1 VLIDTDV
8 LIWFHRGNE
17 KALRLLDQEPEIN
30 IATQTALE
38 FMQAAPSKAR
48 QEALRSFMSAAGI
61 SILPLSEAIG
71 HRALV
76 YIEQYSLAHGLRAG
90 DALIAATAVES
101 GQPLLTANDK
111 HFRFIP
117 SLKLKAFRP

>member
-1 VLIDTDV
+1 MLIDTDV
-8 LIWFHRGNE
+8 LIWLYRGNE
-17 KALRLLDQEPEIN
+17 KALKLIEDQAEVG

-38 FMQAAPSKAR
+38 FMQAAPNKAR
-48 QEALRSFMSAAGI
+48 QAALRSFMGAAGI
-61 SILPLSEAIG
+61 QILPLSEGVG

-90 DALIAATAVES
+90 DALIAATAMEAS
-101 GQPLLTANDK
+101 QPLLTANEK

-117 SLKLKAFRP
+117 SLKLKVFKP